1 GSNSRTKQDLRP
13 PRSNFANRGP
23 HLPTA
28 PHICRPRR
36 NFADRGAP
44 LPTAAQLCRP
54 RRNFADRGATLPTA
68 AQLCR
73 PRRNFAD
80 RGATLPTAALALVI
94 FVAML
99 LPPGA
104 QVGKGIFLGATLVYP
119 YGLAHFCFVIP
130 RRAGLLR
137 LLTPATP
144 VQLVLAKYASAFSMA
159 LFIVNIPGLMLRD
172 L

>member
-1 GSNSRTKQDLRP
+1 MAT
-13 PRSNFANRGP
+13 AAP
-23 HLPTA
+23 HLALRRNIGDCCTSSAIAA
-28 PHICRPRR
+28 PHFAFQAQHWRLRR
-36 NFADRGAP
+36 NFAD
-44 LPTAAQLCRP
+44 C
-54 RRNFADRGATLPTA
+54 
-68 AQLCR
+68 
-73 PRRNFAD
+73 
-80 RGATLPTAALALVI
+80 GATLPTAALALGI
-94 FVAML
+94 FAAML

-159 LFIVNIPGLMLRD
+159 LFTVNIPGLMLRD
-172 L
+172 LDFLVGHPTLST